1 MRSAPQPLLPRV
13 LAALFMLAIGS
24 TAEAASCR
32 HRPPLRAGLKER
44 VEALRAIE
52 REAADRLKGLDTR
65 TFDYLAAQAH
75 ASTASIAEPKTLR
88 VEAALAR
95 CHRPAAP
102 VRRSCAEAGK
112 ALAVLMDAQA
122 VRTATAAKQAYLQ
135 SMPKCESLLGL
146 KPLATTLRAT
156 E

>member
-1 MRSAPQPLLPRV
+1 MRTALQPLLSRV
-13 LAALFMLAIGS
+13 LAALLVLAIGS
-24 TAEAASCR
+24 AAEAASCR

-44 VEALRAIE
+44 VEALRTVE

-75 ASTASIAEPKTLR
+75 AAAAAIAEPKALR

-95 CHRPAAP
+95 CRRPAVP
-102 VRRSCAEAGK
+102 VGRSCAEAGR
-112 ALAVLMDAQA
+112 ALAALMDAQA

-135 SMPKCESLLGL
+135 SMPKCESFLGL